1 MAEKNLSSGLGLLGS
16 LLAVGLIVAAFV
28 LGMQFKNFRQTGT
41 ITVKGLAEKSF
52 QSNSAQ
58 WVTSVSLHADSYQEV
73 LDALKIQQPRLKR
86 FLLEQ
91 GFADNEIE
99 VDVPS
104 VSVAYTTVRDEQGN
118 ERQVRNGYDGSQSL
132 LVRTNKLDKVQAA
145 HRAILNFRAQ
155 NEFIE
160 FESPQYLLDNLESIK
175 RDLINQATQ
184 DAHQRALE
192 FAKTGGGKVGAMR
205 SASQGSFNIYA
216 LNGTSEDSDYGGTY
230 DKSTIDKQV
239 RLVVTIE
246 YGID

>member
-104 VSVAYTTVRDEQGN
+104 VNVAYTTVRDEQGN